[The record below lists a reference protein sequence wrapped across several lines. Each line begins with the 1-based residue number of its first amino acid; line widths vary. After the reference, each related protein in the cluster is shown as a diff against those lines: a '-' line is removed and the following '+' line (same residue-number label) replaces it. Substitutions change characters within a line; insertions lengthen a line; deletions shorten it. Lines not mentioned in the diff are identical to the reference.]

1 MIKRTR
7 ETRSVSQ
14 FLSAHGASFSISSN
28 HTLPLGARL
37 VTCLKRLAK
46 PTLAIALSAL
56 LVAGAPFCGAR
67 PALATPS
74 LDEAR
79 AELDRLYS
87 DAEQTSEHLNETAVQ
102 LQNTQ
107 AQIDAANAG
116 IQEAEQ
122 VIAQK
127 QLELEKSQKT
137 LASTTRNDYK
147 SGGIDLLSVI
157 FTSTSFEDLVSKLH
171 YTSMVAGAHAKAIN
185 DAHNLQAELN
195 NKRNDLQNSLQ
206 TLNAEKEQQQSLLVA
221 QQSQKDELD
230 KRVARAQ
237 AYFDSLDAD
246 TQGGLTPSGGG
257 DVPHPDAGGDAQRQ
271 AVLDAA
277 YSMIG
282 SAYVWGACDPVGRRF
297 DCSGLTMYCFG
308 QAGISLSH
316 SSEAQ
321 RGRISDFKPISQC
334 RAGDLIWMS
343 GHVGIYCGGGMMIDA
358 GSPATGVS
366 YRSCSWM
373 VGGGWPA

>member
-1 MIKRTR
+1 MIERTR
-7 ETRSVSQ
+7 SSVINK
-14 FLSAHGASFSISSN
+14 A
-28 HTLPLGARL
+28 
-37 VTCLKRLAK
+37 
-46 PTLAIALSAL
+46 LAIALSSL
-56 LVAGAPFCGAR
+56 LVAGAPFCGVRIAN
-67 PALATPS
+67 AAPS
-74 LDEAR
+74 VNEAR
-79 AELDRLYS
+79 SELDRLYS
-87 DAEQTSEHLNETAVQ
+87 EAEETSEHLNETAVQ
-102 LQNTQ
+102 LQETQ
-107 AQIDAANAG
+107 AQIDSANAQ

-127 QLELEKSQKT
+127 QVELEQSQKT
-137 LASTTRNDYK
+137 LAFTTRNDYK
-147 SGGIDLLSVI
+147 SGGLDLISVI

-185 DAHNLQAELN
+185 DARNLQNELDA
-195 NKRNDLQNSLQ
+195 KKNDLQSSLQ
-206 TLNAEKEQQQSLLVA
+206 TLNAEKDQQQELLNA
-221 QQSQKDELD
+221 QQSQKAELD

-237 AYFDSLDAD
+237 AYFDGLDPD
-246 TQGGLTPSGGG
+246 TQGGLTPSGGGGG

-282 SAYVWGACDPVGRRF
+282 GSYVWGACDPVSRCF

-308 QAGISLSH
+308 QAGISLPH
-316 SSEAQ
+316 SSESQ

-358 GSPATGVS
+358 GTPSTGVS